1 MSVYAPQ
8 VVFTCTFSEAVRIYR
23 PERIFVPNFVSISP
37 MDGVSEQFAI
47 TASVTDNTK
56 GELTLLL
63 GEGAFV
69 AGESLS
75 EEYSTT
81 VSCTSF
87 FHLVINR

>member
-1 MSVYAPQ
+1 MSEFAPE

-23 PERIFVPNFVSISP
+23 PERVFVPNFVSISP
-37 MDGVSEQFAI
+37 KDGVSQQFSI

-56 GELTLLL
+56 GEMTLLL

-69 AGESLS
+69 AGEVLS

-81 VSCTSF
+81 VSCKWLMLP
-87 FHLVINR
+87 FHM